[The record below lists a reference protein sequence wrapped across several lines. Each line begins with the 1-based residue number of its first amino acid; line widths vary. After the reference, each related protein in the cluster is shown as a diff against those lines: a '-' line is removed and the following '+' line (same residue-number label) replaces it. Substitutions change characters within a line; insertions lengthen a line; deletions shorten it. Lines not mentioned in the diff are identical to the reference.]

1 MIYQLRNKQT
11 GKWYNGSYWGSD
23 VATGKCYNTLGKL
36 RAAITRMLNADRG
49 PGVTI
54 TDYEVVEY
62 DIVKVT
68 EIAEIV
74 TPKRLLEI
82 LSK

>member
-23 VATGKCYNTLGKL
+23 VATGKCYNTL
-36 RAAITRMLNADRG
+36 
-49 PGVTI
+49 
-54 TDYEVVEY
+54 DYEVVEY

>member
-1 MIYQLRNKQT
+1 
-11 GKWYNGSYWGSD
+11 
-23 VATGKCYNTLGKL
+23 
-36 RAAITRMLNADRG
+36 MLNADRG

-68 EIAEIV
+68 EVAEIV